1 MAQEMGK
8 RLGKRALLQQPVQA
22 VTTQDEAFTEF
33 IGVYNAESTLWGEI
47 SYWIGA
53 RFGVRHC
60 SLCDI
65 THGLFTQRS
74 DWQECAA
81 ALDVPFTTF
90 HINDAPADVTRAA
103 NGSYPV
109 VLGKNSTGI
118 HIVLTADDLDKCE
131 GSPERLLNKLQSL

>member
-22 VTTQDEAFTEF
+22 MTTQDEAFTEF

-109 VLGKNSTGI
+109 VLGKNPTGI
-118 HIVLTADDLDKCE
+118 HIVLTADDLAQCE

>member
-1 MAQEMGK
+1 MGK

-22 VTTQDEAFTEF
+22 VTTQREAFTEF

-74 DWQECAA
+74 DWQECAT

-103 NGSYPV
+103 NENYPV

-118 HIVLTADDLDKCE
+118 HIVLTAEELEQCD
-131 GSPERLLNKLQSL
+131 GSPERLLGKLQLL

>member
-22 VTTQDEAFTEF
+22 VTMHDDAFTEF

-65 THGLFTQRS
+65 THGLFAQRS
-74 DWQECAA
+74 DWQECAT

-103 NGSYPV
+103 NGNYPV

-118 HIVLTADDLDKCE
+118 HIVLTADDLDQCD
-131 GSPERLLNKLQSL
+131 GSPERLMGKLQSL

>member
-65 THGLFTQRS
+65 THGLFTRRS
-74 DWQECAA
+74 DWQECAT

-103 NGSYPV
+103 NGNYPV

-118 HIVLTADDLDKCE
+118 HLVLTAGDLDQCD
-131 GSPERLLNKLQSL
+131 GSPERLLGKLQSL